1 MTLDELECV
10 HCKAHIPFSERF
22 NHINQCSIIQQQG
35 WIYNG
40 EEGERITL
48 SQRKKN
54 IEKEAN
60 HIIKNMK
67 IKNKEDLN

>member
-22 NHINQCSIIQQQG
+22 THIEECRTVQKQG
-35 WIYNG
+35 WVYDG

-48 SQRKKN
+48 SQRKKI
-54 IEKEAN
+54 IEEETN

-67 IKNKEDLN
+67 IKNKERKV